1 MKRFTFVAVAA
12 VVIAGFVVSQG
23 APMKPND
30 VAAFMQLKLDRSIDL
45 LEGIVLEDFPAI
57 AKHSQQLSLLSQEST
72 WQVVDT
78 PEYVRHSAEF
88 RRAVDSISQ
97 AARDKNID
105 AATLGYMEMTLK
117 CVQCHKYVRDVRMAQ
132 ADGHDLKVGASRAL
146 QTFLAASDHVP
157 ADSN

>member
-1 MKRFTFVAVAA
+1 
-12 VVIAGFVVSQG
+12 
-23 APMKPND
+23 MKPNE
-30 VAAFMQLKLDRSIDL
+30 VSAFMQLKLDRSKDL

-132 ADGHDLKVGASRAL
+132 VDGLDLKVGASRAL
-146 QTFLAASDHVP
+146 HTILAASDHVP